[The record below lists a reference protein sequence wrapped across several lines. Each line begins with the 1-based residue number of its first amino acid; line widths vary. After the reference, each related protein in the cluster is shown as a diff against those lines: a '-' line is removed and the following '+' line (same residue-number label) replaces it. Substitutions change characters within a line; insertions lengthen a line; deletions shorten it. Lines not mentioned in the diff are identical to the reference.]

1 MKKRTHFPRGWD
13 EARVQRVL
21 KHYDTQTESEAIAED
36 EAAFEPPTHTAVGV
50 PVSLVPKIRQLIAK
64 HRAPNKRMQPP
75 RTSARASGARRR
87 ARG

>member
-1 MKKRTHFPRGWD
+1 MKKRAQFPKGWS

-21 KHYDTQTESEAIAED
+21 KHYDTQTESEAVAED

-50 PVSLVPKIRQLIAK
+50 PVSLVPKVRELIAK

-75 RTSARASGARRR
+75 RASSRTPGVRRR

>member
-1 MKKRTHFPRGWD
+1 MKKRTRFPKGWD

-21 KHYDTQTESEAIAED
+21 KHYETQTESEAVAED
-36 EAAFEPPTHTAVGV
+36 EAAFESPTHTAVGV
-50 PVSLVPKIRQLIAK
+50 PVSLVPKVRQLIAK

-75 RTSARASGARRR
+75 RTSPGASGARRR

>member
-1 MKKRTHFPRGWD
+1 MKKRTHFPKGWD

-21 KHYDTQTESEAIAED
+21 KHYDTQTEAEAVAED

-50 PVSLVPKIRQLIAK
+50 PVSLVPKVRQLIAK

-75 RTSARASGARRR
+75 RASSGASGARRR

>member
-1 MKKRTHFPRGWD
+1 MKKRTHFAKGWD

-21 KHYDTQTESEAIAED
+21 KHYDTQTESETVAED
-36 EAAFEPPTHTAVGV
+36 EAAFETPTHTTVGV
-50 PVSLVPKIRQLIAK
+50 PVSLVPKVRQLIAK

-75 RTSARASGARRR
+75 RAGSGPSGARRR